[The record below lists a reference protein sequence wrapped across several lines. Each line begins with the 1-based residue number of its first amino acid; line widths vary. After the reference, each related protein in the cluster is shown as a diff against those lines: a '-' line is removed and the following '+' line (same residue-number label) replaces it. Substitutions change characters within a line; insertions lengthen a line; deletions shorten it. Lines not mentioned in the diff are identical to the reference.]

1 MKALCWHGK
10 GDIRCDTVPDPR
22 IEDACDII
30 LKVTSCAIC
39 GPDLHLMDGQMPTM
53 EAGDVLGYEFMGK
66 VGQGCTKFRKGDR
79 VVVPFIINCGECRQ
93 CRLRNWSVCGRSNRN
108 GAIAAAQFEVVFHPN

>member
-22 IEDACDII
+22 IEDARDII

-39 GPDLHLMDGQMPTM
+39 GSDLHLMDGQMPTM
-53 EAGDVLGYEFMGK
+53 EAGDVLGHEFMGEVVE
-66 VGQGCTKFRKGDR
+66 VGQGFTKFKKGDR
-79 VVVPFIINCGECRQ
+79 VV
-93 CRLRNWSVCGRSNRN
+93 
-108 GAIAAAQFEVVFHPN
+108 